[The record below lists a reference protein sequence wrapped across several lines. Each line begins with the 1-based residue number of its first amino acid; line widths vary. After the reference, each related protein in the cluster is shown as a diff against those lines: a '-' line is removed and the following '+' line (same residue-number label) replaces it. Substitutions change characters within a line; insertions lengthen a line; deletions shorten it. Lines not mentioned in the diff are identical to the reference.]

1 MSSAQDLAIISEDA
15 PEDVIFPPGDLYSD
29 EPPLETELHLRQIL
43 LLIECLEWCWKE
55 RQDFYACGNMTVYYS
70 PRQRKSEQFRGP
82 DFFVVLNTERK
93 IRKSWVV
100 WEEDGKYPN
109 VIVEILSDKTAAT
122 DRGLKKEIYQD
133 IWRTPDYF
141 WFDPESLEFQGFHL
155 LDGNY
160 QPLQANVDGLLW
172 SQQLGLYLGIHESK
186 LRFFSADGKL
196 IPTPAEAAQ
205 QEQEQRQKAEQER
218 EQAQQQLAE
227 MEAMLA
233 RYRERFGELPE

>member
-70 PRQRKSEQFRGP
+70 PRQRKYEQFRGP

-93 IRKSWVV
+93 TRKSWVV

-160 QPLQANVDGLLW
+160 QPLQANAAGLLW

-218 EQAQQQLAE
+218 EQAQQQLAQ

>member
-1 MSSAQDLAIISEDA
+1 MSSAQDLGIILEDT

-43 LLIECLEWCWKE
+43 LLIQCLEWLWQE
-55 RQDFYACGNMTVYYS
+55 RQDFYACGNMTIYYS

-82 DFFVVLNTERK
+82 DFFVVLNTQRK

-141 WFDPESLEFQGFHL
+141 WFDPVSLEFKGFHL
-155 LDGNY
+155 LDGRY
-160 QPLQANVDGLLW
+160 QELQANEAGWLW
-172 SQQLGLYLGIHESK
+172 SQQLQLYLGVYQSK
-186 LRFFSADGKL
+186 LRFFTPDGQL
-196 IPTPAEAAQ
+196 TPTPEEVAG
-205 QEQEQRQKAEQER
+205 QEQQQRQQAE
-218 EQAQQQLAE
+218 QQLAQ
-227 MEAMLA
+227 MESMLA